1 MKARIGK
8 DNLLIVIGVSL
19 PLVVILL
26 FVLATTLPKLLV
38 APPQHDFLFTSY
50 VSAYPNVSPVRLNID
65 VYQGRVRARIYR
77 NQGSQLT
84 KLFLL
89 DHSTSNVRE
98 IPISIPERAETLEDG
113 TEIRIPELETL
124 RLDPSLKAPDGY
136 EFRGPD
142 YRGGGIVPELLGMR
156 RSRRATITRGGAVIP
171 LPLDPPHYS
180 IHFLGWVVPQHPSGE
195 TP

>member
-19 PLVVILL
+19 PLLVILL

-50 VSAYPNVSPVRLNID
+50 LSAYPNVAPMRVNID
-65 VYQGRVRARIYR
+65 VYQGRARARIYR
-77 NQGSQLT
+77 NQGAQIT

-89 DHSTSNVRE
+89 DHTTSNLRE
-98 IPISIPERAETLEDG
+98 IPISIPDQAETFEDG
-113 TEIRIPELETL
+113 TEIRIPELETM

-142 YRGGGIVPELLGMR
+142 YRGGGLVPELLGMR
-156 RSRRATITRGGAVIP
+156 LRRQATITRGGAVIP

-180 IHFLGWVVPQHPSGE
+180 VHFLGWVVPSGE